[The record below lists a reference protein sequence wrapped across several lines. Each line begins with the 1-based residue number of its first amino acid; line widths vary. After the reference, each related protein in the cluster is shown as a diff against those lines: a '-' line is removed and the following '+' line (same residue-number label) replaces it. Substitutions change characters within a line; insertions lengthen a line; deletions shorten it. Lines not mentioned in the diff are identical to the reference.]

1 MRTIKD
7 ASNGKLEY
15 GSEFADGSRQV
26 FAQIDGVYRSLGTL
40 SGGASQA
47 TLEASPGIQSWSNP
61 RGKVSTHMFDPDAV
75 AKFSRQW
82 SRNWAETYPLDRKAS
97 VVNLDGT
104 AEQLSAVLA
113 DIAVDALKS

>member
-1 MRTIKD
+1 MSTRYF
-7 ASNGKLEY
+7 NGTRGSIEY
-15 GSEFADGSRQV
+15 LQALNADGSRSMYV
-26 FAQIDGVYRSLGTL
+26 DGKCIGRLMP
-40 SGGASQA
+40 GASQA

-61 RGKVSTHMFDPDAV
+61 RGKVSTRMFDPDAV
-75 AKFSRQW
+75 TKFSRQW

-104 AEQLSAVLA
+104 DHLSAVLA